1 MNCREGELLAE
12 NYSVEIFPMPI
23 QSGATFVVRGDV
35 NYSEVSFQLFD
46 LTGKLIHQFG
56 ADGITTH
63 FDKGSLMS
71 GMYLLK
77 TIYVDQPIGINKVLL
92 MIPISAA
99 VIAIIRTA
107 PAAKSFIFP
116 ADGCCCGEIKLTIS
130 SMAVLIASTVCTIP
144 IARTSK
150 THCFIDTCNQ
160 HPIPTTNTVA
170 KRCMRTFPLEV
181 I

>member
-1 MNCREGELLAE
+1 MDDWYRYFQTNFFGIIWCYVNCREGELLAE

-77 TIYVDQPIGINKVLL
+77 TIYFNQPIGINKVLL
-92 MIPISAA
+92 
-99 VIAIIRTA
+99 V
-107 PAAKSFIFP
+107 
-116 ADGCCCGEIKLTIS
+116 D
-130 SMAVLIASTVCTIP
+130 
-144 IARTSK
+144 
-150 THCFIDTCNQ
+150 
-160 HPIPTTNTVA
+160 
-170 KRCMRTFPLEV
+170 
-181 I
+181 